1 MPRDEQ
7 GCPRTA
13 RLAERGVKIIRV
25 TVRFTFT
32 ANSGRFMRLP
42 LAEERSHERV
52 RRRPRILSS
61 RLDWMG
67 WFGMEGPTTELH
79 NGGARLEYGR
89 GTPREA
95 LTNSGDRDSRKSRF
109 ASLSRNGRGGN
120 GRGRPRTEEEEAMDG
135 LWWLAVSN

>member
-1 MPRDEQ
+1 MP
-7 GCPRTA
+7 A
-13 RLAERGVKIIRV
+13 AARGVKITWV

-52 RRRPRILSS
+52 APAVVRGSFLPALIGWDGSGWRDRRRNCI
-61 RLDWMG
+61 
-67 WFGMEGPTTELH
+67 T
-79 NGGARLEYGR
+79 GARGWNTDEGDAE
-89 GTPREA
+89 PREA

-120 GRGRPRTEEEEAMDG
+120 GRGRPRTEEEEEAMDG

>member
-7 GCPRTA
+7 GCPQPA
-13 RLAERGVKIIRV
+13 RLAARGVKITRV

-42 LAEERSHERV
+42 LAEERSHECVRGSFLPALIGWDGSGWRD
-52 RRRPRILSS
+52 RRRNCI
-61 RLDWMG
+61 
-67 WFGMEGPTTELH
+67 T
-79 NGGARLEYGR
+79 GARGWNTDEGDAE
-89 GTPREA
+89 PREA

-120 GRGRPRTEEEEAMDG
+120 GCVDGRGLRRRRRWMVYG
-135 LWWLAVSN
+135 G